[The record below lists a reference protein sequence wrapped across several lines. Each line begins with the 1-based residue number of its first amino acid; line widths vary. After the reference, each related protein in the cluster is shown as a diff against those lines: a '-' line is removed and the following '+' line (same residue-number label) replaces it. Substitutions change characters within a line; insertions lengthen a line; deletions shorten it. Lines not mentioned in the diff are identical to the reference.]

1 MPLFSSLLHLFLPSS
16 VFPRYV
22 GTVGIGNPPQSIN
35 VIFDTGSAN
44 LWVTSSKCDSYICH
58 THKSYD
64 ASKSSTYKASQSN
77 VRQACCCCIMLL
89 RCNAAAVNITW
100 SVDRF

>member
-1 MPLFSSLLHLFLPSS
+1 MPLFSSLLHLFLPLLRLL
-16 VFPRYV
+16 PRYV

-77 VRQACCCCIMLL
+77 VRQTCCCMLL
-89 RCNAAAVNITW
+89 YDAG
-100 SVDRF
+100 

>member
-1 MPLFSSLLHLFLPSS
+1 MPLFSSLLHLFLPLLRLL
-16 VFPRYV
+16 PRYV

-77 VRQACCCCIMLL
+77 VRQACCCCYMMLYD
-89 RCNAAAVNITW
+89 AAI
-100 SVDRF
+100 